1 MASSWLGKFISDSRA
16 GSLFQ
21 EMRNALALSFLSEER
36 SKELTMNQ
44 TRPFRVRKN
53 WNGLKT
59 WGQRMTPRTE
69 VEASPKAEAL
79 FQRAVGREVEGTGA
93 GPGYVRQVAERHGG
107 RAWVQSR
114 EGGGAEFML
123 TFGATNRLKG
133 SDAHDESVS

>member
-93 GPGYVRQVAERHGG
+93 GLAMYDRQLNGMADEHGYSLVRVVA
-107 RAWVQSR
+107 QNSC
-114 EGGGAEFML
+114 
-123 TFGATNRLKG
+123 
-133 SDAHDESVS
+133 